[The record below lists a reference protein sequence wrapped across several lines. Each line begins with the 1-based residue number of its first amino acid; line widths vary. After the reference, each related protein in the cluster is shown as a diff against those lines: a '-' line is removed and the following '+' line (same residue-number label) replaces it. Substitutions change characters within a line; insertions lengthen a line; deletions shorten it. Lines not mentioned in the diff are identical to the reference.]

1 MTRVLVPVA
10 VLEGGS
16 VSPGLI
22 SLLGAVD
29 VTVLGYHVL
38 PEQTPP
44 DQARLQFE
52 ERATSALE
60 DISQEFRAAGGA
72 ADHRLV
78 FTHDREQ
85 TIQRVTGEVDADAFA
100 VTGTTGD
107 VDRILVSLTGD
118 VDADRILSFVEA
130 LVGDRDIGVTL
141 FLAAGAEMAGDGAAD
156 AAASEGADPDAG
168 GASDAARLEA
178 AADRLR
184 ERGLDVDTATAAE
197 GSPFDAL
204 IDAVPGHDAVVMGER
219 APSFRSFVFGDESER
234 VAAAS
239 VGPVLVV
246 RDRPA
251 DDESDESAEDASPA
265 ADE

>member
-60 DISQEFRAAGGA
+60 DISQEFRAAGGG

-85 TIQRVTGEVDADAFA
+85 TIERVTDEIDADAFA
-100 VTGTTGD
+100 VPGTTGD
-107 VDRILVSLTGD
+107 VDRVLVSLSGD
-118 VDADRILSFVEA
+118 VDVDRVLSFVEA
-130 LVGDRDIGVTL
+130 LVGGRAIGVTL
-141 FLAAGAEMAGDGAAD
+141 FLAAEDRAPADAAD
-156 AAASEGADPDAG
+156 AGASEGTGPAEGDAADIAT
-168 GASDAARLEA
+168 ARLET

-184 ERGLDVDTATAAE
+184 ETGIDADTALAAA

-246 RDRPA
+246 RDRRESGAEGAEATPER
-251 DDESDESAEDASPA
+251 DEE
-265 ADE
+265 

>member
-1 MTRVLVPVA
+1 MTRVLVPIA
-10 VLEGGS
+10 VLDGES

-22 SLLGAVD
+22 SLLGGVD

-60 DISQEFRAAGGA
+60 DISQEFAAAGGA

-85 TIQRVTGEVDADAFA
+85 TIERVTDEVDADAFA
-100 VTGTTGD
+100 VPGTTGD
-107 VDRILVSLTGD
+107 VDRLLVSLSGD

-130 LVGDRDIGVTL
+130 LVGDRSIGVTL
-141 FLAAGAEMAGDGAAD
+141 FLAAGERPPAGDGGDD
-156 AAASEGADPDAG
+156 AE
-168 GASDAARLEA
+168 ARLSA
-178 AADRLR
+178 AADGLR
-184 ERGLDVDTATAAE
+184 EAGIDVETTAAA
-197 GSPFDAL
+197 GAPFDAL

-219 APSFRSFVFGDESER
+219 APSFRSFVVGEESDR

-246 RDRPA
+246 RGRRA
-251 DDESDESAEDASPA
+251 DDEPDEDAAPDP
-265 ADE
+265 DE